1 MNQLQNITASE
12 ILDNLGNP
20 AISITVYGNDG
31 VISSSSSATNELTAK
46 YAIKDIQDNDIKRF
60 QGHGLLQAIQIVETI
75 IKPSLLGKDIFN
87 QQDIDKTLI
96 NLYTSENKNNIGG
109 NVLNSISKAVSK
121 AAAKSK
127 KLPLYKYLQNLFS
140 AETIKIPVPAFTA
153 IDGVIGVHHNT
164 DFYEFIILPATNKS
178 FKESLE
184 IGSNTHKLLSQ
195 ILQKENILPYTGE
208 NGGLAPI
215 LSTNEDAL
223 SLLKEAFEMLNI
235 RLGYDIFLGINV
247 KANSFYKEDHY
258 YLKDHNLPLNKSELI
273 NFYADLVKKYHLLYL
288 EDPMNDD
295 DINGWSGLYS
305 FLSADSIIAGDS
317 YTATNPLRLQ
327 EALQKKTINGIVI
340 KPSDIGTVSESLA
353 VALMAKTAGIK
364 IIVADN
370 LSTTNDTFL
379 ADLSVAIS
387 ADYARFGSVVRG
399 ERTIKYNRLLQ
410 IDKELNG

>member
-31 VISSSSSATNELTAK
+31 VISSSSSATNELTTK

-127 KLPLYKYLQNLFS
+127 KLPLYKYLQTLFS

-305 FLSADSIIAGDS
+305 LLSADSIIAGDS
-317 YTATNPLRLQ
+317 L
-327 EALQKKTINGIVI
+327 
-340 KPSDIGTVSESLA
+340 SL
-353 VALMAKTAGIK
+353 IH
-364 IIVADN
+364 I
-370 LSTTNDTFL
+370 
-379 ADLSVAIS
+379 
-387 ADYARFGSVVRG
+387 
-399 ERTIKYNRLLQ
+399 
-410 IDKELNG
+410 